1 MRTCLAA
8 GVASLVQNGVNT
20 AAEIRAFY
28 FGWKLSAYFPS
39 GLTIIRVVTCAP
51 GFQAHAVA
59 TGSGQWQAGR
69 FLRPCGFKLT
79 KRERQLIRSP
89 GKRYL
94 PGFVNAHMTSAYT
107 PGTPP
112 HIR

>member
-1 MRTCLAA
+1 MPCGRRRVSGPKWRKYRGGNQGLLLWLEAV
-8 GVASLVQNGVNT
+8 GL
-20 AAEIRAFY
+20 
-28 FGWKLSAYFPS
+28 LSVGTYYHC
-39 GLTIIRVVTCAP
+39 VVTCAP